1 MDKNAIKKFATWAR
15 RELIERV
22 RQQAYRYEVE
32 NADADWNASTAH
44 GVVLTSVQRTQR
56 QALIKRMKS
65 KGYEE
70 TLEEVAYTWFDRF
83 CALRFMEVNGYL
95 PGRTR
100 MFSDENGTF
109 RPQILNDALNI
120 QLDGLEMDTVIQFK
134 EENKTEE
141 LFKYLL
147 LTMCNALKPILT
159 LFQPDDRGCSLV
171 DRDYTWLLLPD
182 NLLREGSVPEQM
194 VLMIPEDDWKDAVQ
208 IVGWLYQYYNAEPKD
223 LVFANLKKNIKISKK
238 DIPAATQL
246 FTPDWIVRYMVENSL
261 GRLWVEGHP
270 DHENLKGNWKYY
282 LEEAEQEPDVQ
293 AQLAKI
299 REGYAALKPE
309 EILCIDPCMGSGH
322 ILVYLFD
329 VLIQIYEAYGYPTRD
344 AVASIVQN
352 NLWGLDIDDRA
363 AQLAN
368 FAVMMVARRYDRG
381 WFRRGIQ
388 PHVMAIQE
396 TNEIN
401 RDHLRY
407 LGNSLSDL
415 ERNNAV
421 MQMEALLDEFIDA
434 KEYGSI
440 LQPQEYD
447 WEALR
452 RLAQMT
458 APEKQVSM
466 DEVGIDATQ
475 ERLLQ
480 IIEQGQALAQ
490 KYHVVVTNPPYMNP
504 GNSGGGLADYVKKH
518 YPDSKTDLF
527 AVFVEN
533 CNEMLK
539 PNGMQSMITMHAWMF
554 MPSYEKMRINIIK
567 SADIINM
574 VHLGARAFEEISGE
588 VVQTTSF
595 VIGKM
600 RHNSYKGLFIRLVD
614 YTSQE
619 GKETAFFLKN
629 NHYVMAQKTFDT
641 IPGSPV
647 AYWLSSVMYSLFVMH
662 ERLDSFAEL
671 KVGISTGNND
681 RFVRLW
687 PEVSFERIASSDKQQ
702 MVKSQLLRKKWFPFS
717 NGGTMRK
724 WYGNWDMVVN
734 WENNGWEIKET
745 HKASIRNPSYYFRY
759 GATWSDISTGAI
771 GVRELI
777 QPALFSTVGLCAFS
791 DNHLYYVM
799 ALLNSSVCLSLLRVL
814 CPTMHFNIGDI
825 AKVPMVI
832 KHEDEVNQI
841 VKNSIEL
848 SKQDWASFE
857 ASWDFKQHPFIRINE
872 SYVPD
877 NGAYGFAF
885 KAHFYD
891 EGPEVSCPVEA
902 CFWLWQQECNERFY
916 QLKRNEEELNRIF
929 IDIYGL
935 QDELTPDVAE
945 KDVTVRKADLG
956 RDIRS
961 LVSYAVGCM
970 LGRYSLE
977 KNGLQFAG
985 GDWQEYIQ
993 QIEKEKQEEREK
1005 NAALLP
1011 GIDLS
1016 TDRYETIFPDKDGI
1030 LPITDDQ
1037 YFRDDIVSMFVEWVR
1052 RAFGDEMLEEN
1063 LKYIAGALYPNGSGS
1078 ARDLIRQ
1085 YFLNDFYK
1093 DHLKIYQKRP
1103 IYWMFDS
1110 GKKNGFK
1117 CLVYMHRWAR
1127 DTVARVRTDYVHE
1140 VQSRYRTAMEDLS
1153 RRVDSARGSERVR
1166 LQKQLAKIQGQDAEL
1181 LKYEE
1186 KVHHLADQM
1195 IAIDLDDGV
1204 KHNYAIFADVLAPIK

>member
-22 RQQAYRYEVE
+22 RQQAYRFEVE

-56 QALIKRMKS
+56 QALIERMKS
-65 KGYEE
+65 KGYEA

-109 RPQILNDALNI
+109 RPQILTDALNI
-120 QLDGLEMDTVIQFK
+120 QLDGLDLDTVIQLK

-270 DHENLKGNWKYY
+270 DNENLKENWKYY

-299 REGYAALKPE
+299 REDYATLKPE
-309 EILCIDPCMGSGH
+309 NILCIDPCMGSGH

-329 VLIQIYEAYGYPTRD
+329 VLVQIYEAYGYPTRD

-368 FAVMMVARRYDRG
+368 FAVMMVARRYDKG

-396 TNEIN
+396 SNDIN
-401 RDHLRY
+401 REHLRY

-415 ERNNAV
+415 ERNNAIT
-421 MQMEALLDEFIDA
+421 QMEALLDEFIDA

-447 WEALR
+447 WEALQR
-452 RLAQMT
+452 FVQMT
-458 APEKQVSM
+458 APEQQVSM

-490 KYHVVVTNPPYMNP
+490 KYYVVVTNPPYMNP
-504 GNSGGGLADYVKKH
+504 GNSGGGMADYVRKH
-518 YPDSKTDLF
+518 YPAGKTDLF
-527 AVFVEN
+527 AVFIER
-533 CNEMLK
+533 CHEILK
-539 PNGMQSMITMHAWMF
+539 PTGMQGMITMHSWMF
-554 MPSYEKMRINIIK
+554 LTSYEHLRFKLQKIDTLSM
-567 SADIINM
+567 A
-574 VHLGARAFEEISGE
+574 HLGARAFEEIGGE
-588 VVQTTSF
+588 VVQTASF
-595 VIGKM
+595 VLRNVHIPGF
-600 RHNSYKGLFIRLVD
+600 RAIYCRLVD
-614 YTSQE
+614 PITQD
-619 GKETAFFLKN
+619 GKEKMFLAGENRYCVIQDHFK
-629 NHYVMAQKTFDT
+629 K
-641 IPGSPV
+641 IPGNPV
-647 AYWLSSVMYSLFVMH
+647 AYWVSESLIHDF
-662 ERLDSFAEL
+662 EIGTPFSDIGFP
-671 KVGISTGNND
+671 KVGMQTSNND
-681 RFVRLW
+681 KFLRLW
-687 PEVSFERIASSDKQQ
+687 YEVNGIEFFSD
-702 MVKSQLLRKKWFPFS
+702 SKKWIKYIK
-717 NGGTMRK
+717 GGQYRR
-724 WYGNWDMVVN
+724 WYGNLEYVVWYN
-734 WENNGWEIKET
+734 DD
-745 HKASIRNPSYYFRY
+745 PSFIMQQKNARVLPESELTLPKGTWTDLATSRY
-759 GATWSDISTGAI
+759 SSRIAPKDSFHDISGHCFYPS
-771 GVRELI
+771 ESN
-777 QPALFSTVGLCAFS
+777 LFYLLGFTNSIVFQNII
-791 DNHLYYVM
+791 D
-799 ALLNSSVCLSLLRVL
+799 LLNSSLHYQVGDVARTPVL
-814 CPTMHFNIGDI
+814 IQHQQEISEIVDRT
-825 AKVPMVI
+825 I
-832 KHEDEVNQI
+832 K
-841 VKNSIEL
+841 L
-848 SKQDWASFE
+848 SKVDWDSFE
-857 ASWDFKQHPFIRINE
+857 TSWDFKLHPLVRLRPEGQHELRVYGIPGSGFEAGNE
-872 SYVPD
+872 IHV
-877 NGAYGFAF
+877 GTIEQAYLAWQ
-885 KAHFYD
+885 
-891 EGPEVSCPVEA
+891 SEA
-902 CFWLWQQECNERFY
+902 EERFTK
-916 QLKRNEEELNRIF
+916 LKHNEEELNRIF

-977 KNGLQFAG
+977 KTGLQFAG
-985 GDWQEYIQ
+985 SDWQEYIQ
-993 QIEKEKQEEREK
+993 QIEKERQEEREK
-1005 NAALLP
+1005 NAEILP
-1011 GIDLS
+1011 GMDLPL
-1016 TDRYETIFPDKDGI
+1016 DRYKIMFPDKDGI

-1037 YFRDDIVSMFVEWVR
+1037 YFSDDIVSMFVEWVR

-1093 DHLKIYQKRP
+1093 DHLKVYQKRP

-1117 CLVYMHRWAR
+1117 CLVYMHRWTR

-1153 RRVDSARGSERVR
+1153 RRVGSASGSERVR